1 MKKYQK
7 NLTRKKIKKNTGKT
21 GSQAKE
27 AVLRNIKLLA
37 LDVDGILTDNLIW
50 MSESGEWRRSFSIK
64 DGYGLVRLRE
74 AGIEL
79 AIMTGSQSRDIDER
93 VRILKI
99 KHYYPGSTD
108 KWSSFQKLL
117 QTTGL
122 RPQEV
127 AYMGDDFFDLPVLEK
142 VGFSAT
148 APEALVEVRKV
159 VDHVTEAPGGNG
171 AVREVCELLLKA
183 RQRSRKIRN

>member
-1 MKKYQK
+1 MKKK
-7 NLTRKKIKKNTGKT
+7 VLKASPKMKLSSLRKI
-21 GSQAKE
+21 Q
-27 AVLRNIKLLA
+27 LLA

-50 MSESGEWRRSFSIK
+50 MTDSGEWRRTFSIK

-74 AGIEL
+74 AGFDL

-93 VRILKI
+93 VRILNI

-117 QTTGL
+117 KTTGL
-122 RPQEV
+122 RPEEV
-127 AYMGDDFFDLPVLEK
+127 AYMGDDFFDLPVLQS

-148 APEALVEVRKV
+148 APEALVEVRRA
-159 VDHVTEAPGGNG
+159 VDHVTYAPGGNG

-183 RQRSRKIRN
+183 RQKSRKIRN